1 MDLVKTLRISA
12 AGMQA
17 QGTRMRTISENLA
30 NADSLPTE
38 PGGQPYRRKMVTF
51 KNMLDKQ
58 VGAEMVKADKVI
70 TDKSDFL
77 KRYDPSHPA
86 ADADGYVQTP
96 NVNSLI
102 EIMDLRQAQ
111 RSYEANLNVIETSKT
126 MLLRT
131 IDLLRG

>member
-30 NADSLPTE
+30 NADSLASE

-51 KNMLDKQ
+51 KNTLDKQ
-58 VGAEMVKADKVI
+58 IGAEMVRADKAI
-70 TDKSDFL
+70 TDKAEFK

-86 ADADGYVQTP
+86 ADAEGYIQTP

-111 RSYEANLNVIETSKT
+111 RSYEANLSVIETSKT

>member
-1 MDLVKTLRISA
+1 MDLSKTLRISA
-12 AGMQA
+12 AGLEA
-17 QGTRMRTISENLA
+17 QGTRMRTISENIA
-30 NADSLPTE
+30 NADSLASE

-51 KNMLDKQ
+51 KNVLDKQ
-58 VGAEMVKADKVI
+58 VGADMVKADKVI
-70 TDKSDFL
+70 ADKSEFQ

-102 EIMDLRQAQ
+102 EVMDLRQAQ

-131 IDLLRG
+131 IDLLRS

>member
-1 MDLVKTLRISA
+1 MDLAKTLRISA
-12 AGMQA
+12 AGLEA
-17 QGTRMRTISENLA
+17 QGTRMRTISENIA
-30 NADSLPTE
+30 NADSLASE

-51 KNMLDKQ
+51 KNVLDKQ
-58 VGAEMVKADKVI
+58 AGADMVKADKVI
-70 TDKSDFL
+70 SDKSEFQ

-86 ADADGYVQTP
+86 ADGDGYVMTP

-102 EIMDLRQAQ
+102 EVMDLRQAQ
-111 RSYEANLNVIETSKT
+111 RSYEANLSVIETSKT

>member
-30 NADSLPTE
+30 NADSLASE

-70 TDKSDFL
+70 TDKAEFK

-86 ADADGYVQTP
+86 ADAEGYIQTP
-96 NVNSLI
+96 NVNPLI
-102 EIMDLRQAQ
+102 EVMDLRQAQ

>member
-30 NADSLPTE
+30 NADSLASE

-51 KNMLDKQ
+51 KNTLDKQ
-58 VGAEMVKADKVI
+58 IGAEMVRADKVI
-70 TDKSDFL
+70 TDKADFT

-86 ADADGYVQTP
+86 ADAEGYIQTP
-96 NVNSLI
+96 NVNPLI

-111 RSYEANLNVIETSKT
+111 RSYEANLSVIETSKT

>member
-38 PGGQPYRRKMVTF
+38 PGASPYRRKMVTF
-51 KNMLDKQ
+51 KNVLDKQ

-70 TDKSDFL
+70 ADKSDFQ
-77 KRYDPSHPA
+77 KKYDPSHPA
-86 ADADGYVQTP
+86 ADAEGYVQTP

-102 EIMDLRQAQ
+102 EVMDLRQAQ
-111 RSYEANLNVIETSKT
+111 RSYEANLSVIETSKT

>member
-1 MDLVKTLRISA
+1 
-12 AGMQA
+12 
-17 QGTRMRTISENLA
+17 
-30 NADSLPTE
+30 
-38 PGGQPYRRKMVTF
+38 MVTF
-51 KNMLDKQ
+51 KNVLDKQ
-58 VGAEMVKADKVI
+58 VGAEMVKADRVI
-70 TDKSDFL
+70 TDKSDFQ

-102 EIMDLRQAQ
+102 EVMDLRQAQ
-111 RSYEANLNVIETSKT
+111 RCYEANLNVIETSKT

>member
-30 NADSLPTE
+30 NADSLASE

-51 KNMLDKQ
+51 KNTLDKQ
-58 VGAEMVKADKVI
+58 IGAEMVRADKVI
-70 TDKSDFL
+70 TDKAEFK

-86 ADADGYVQTP
+86 ADAEGYIQTP
-96 NVNSLI
+96 NVNPLI
-102 EIMDLRQAQ
+102 EVMDLRQAQ
-111 RSYEANLNVIETSKT
+111 RSYEANLSVIETSKT